1 LVAIKSAEIPCG
13 TKPVFAA
20 TCGSI
25 GQAPPEENKGTRDID
40 STPPPTTRSAWPDM
54 ICAAAWLQASSPD
67 AQKRLTVT
75 PGTLIA

>member
-1 LVAIKSAEIPCG
+1 LVAIRSAEMPCG
-13 TKPVFAA
+13 TKAVFAA

-25 GQAPPEENKGTRDID
+25 GQAPPEENIGTRDID

-54 ICAAAWLQASSPD
+54 TWAAAWLQASRPE

-75 PGTLIA
+75 PGAVIA